1 MPTPCRAAVFYKLAD
16 GTLTCGDNLRFPWRP
31 FLGTLGTAPALEAVS
46 ALTPHAHGGNMDV
59 RDTAPGRT
67 VYLPVFVPGALFFT
81 VTRTQARGTE
91 SCVGSRSKSPLG
103 RRLHST

>member
-1 MPTPCRAAVFYKLAD
+1 M
-16 GTLTCGDNLRFPWRP
+16 
-31 FLGTLGTAPALEAVS
+31 APALEGVS

-81 VTRTQARGTE
+81 GDAHAGQGDGE
-91 SCVGSRSKSPLG
+91 LCGSRSKSPLG
-103 RRLHST
+103 RCLHST